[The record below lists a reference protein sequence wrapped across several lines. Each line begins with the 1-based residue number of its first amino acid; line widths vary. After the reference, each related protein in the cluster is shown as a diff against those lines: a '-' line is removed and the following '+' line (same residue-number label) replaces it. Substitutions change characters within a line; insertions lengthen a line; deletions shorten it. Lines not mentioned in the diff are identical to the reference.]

1 MIDSSDPGPINL
13 GNPEEFSVADFAR
26 LVLSITGSTSSI
38 EYLPLPTDDPV
49 RRRPV
54 IDVAAERLGW
64 KPEISVG
71 EGVRRTVEWFRS
83 ESAA

>member
-1 MIDSSDPGPINL
+1 
-13 GNPEEFSVADFAR
+13 
-26 LVLSITGSTSSI
+26 
-38 EYLPLPTDDPV
+38 
-49 RRRPV
+49 V
-54 IDVAAERLGW
+54 IDLAAERLGW